1 MKSITHYREQKNM
14 TQQELGEAI
23 GMKQS
28 EISSYESGVKSPRLN
43 VLQAIAEVLGVTVYQ
58 LIEQN

>member
-1 MKSITHYREQKNM
+1 MKSIAHYRELKNM

-23 GMKQS
+23 GVKQS

-43 VLQAIAEVLGVTVYQ
+43 VLQAMAEALGVTVYQ
-58 LIEQN
+58 LIEEK